1 MTDSNSLSNAAR
13 LPSSFTDFLRAER
26 PDLMPSLSTDGAFP
40 IEGTTILALRFGD
53 GVLMAGD
60 RRATA
65 GMSIAQSDIE
75 KVFPTD
81 SHSAV
86 AISGAPGPA
95 IEIVRLFQTEL
106 EYYEKVE
113 GEVLSLAGKA
123 NHLGRLIRGNL
134 PAAMQGLVVVPL
146 FGGFDVHSSEPR
158 IYSYDVTGGAYKE
171 IDYYATGSGG
181 QHAKNTLKR
190 LYTRAVDI
198 DSDGALRMAV
208 EALADAA
215 EEDAATAG
223 PDLVH
228 RRYPTVFVITSDGV
242 AQLSGGEVETVS
254 RQVLEARAERS
265 AERGP
270 S

>member
-1 MTDSNSLSNAAR
+1 MSDWNARSDAAR
-13 LPSSFTDFLRAER
+13 LPSSFTDFLRTER
-26 PDLMPSLSTDGAFP
+26 PDLLPSPIGGVGVP
-40 IEGTTILALRFGD
+40 IEATTILALRFRE

-65 GMSIAQSDIE
+65 GMAIAQSDIE

-123 NHLGRLIRGNL
+123 NHLSRLIRGNF
-134 PAAMQGLVVVPL
+134 PAALQGLIVVPL
-146 FGGFDVHSSEPR
+146 FGGYDSRAGDGR

-171 IDYYATGSGG
+171 TDYYATGSGG

-190 LYTRAVDI
+190 LWTRAEDI
-198 DSDGALRMAV
+198 DADAALRMAV

-228 RRYPTVFVITSDGV
+228 RIYPTVYSITGDGV
-242 AQLSGGEVETVS
+242 NEIAGGDVETVS
-254 RQVLEARAERS
+254 RTVMEARGAR
-265 AERGP
+265 AGDRGP

>member
-1 MTDSNSLSNAAR
+1 M
-13 LPSSFTDFLRAER
+13 LPASASGGGPPLE
-26 PDLMPSLSTDGAFP
+26 S
-40 IEGTTILALRFGD
+40 TTILAIRFRD

-65 GMSIAQSDIE
+65 GMAIAMRDID

-95 IEIVRLFQTEL
+95 IEIVRLFQVEL

-113 GEVLSLAGKA
+113 GEMLSLAGKA
-123 NHLGRLIRGNL
+123 NHLGRLIRGNF
-134 PAAMQGLVVVPL
+134 PAALQGLVVVPL
-146 FGGFDVHSSEPR
+146 FGGYDVRTGEGR

-171 IDYYATGSGG
+171 TDYHATGSGG
-181 QHAKNTLKR
+181 PHAKNTFKK
-190 LYTRAVDI
+190 LYTKAEDL
-198 DSDGALRMAV
+198 DAPGALRLAI

-223 PDLVH
+223 PDPVH
-228 RRYPTVFVITSDGV
+228 RIYPTVVSITATGV
-242 AQLSGGEVETVS
+242 EEVPASEIEGVS
-254 RQVLEARAERS
+254 RAVLDERS
-265 AERGP
+265 VRAGERGP
-270 S
+270 E